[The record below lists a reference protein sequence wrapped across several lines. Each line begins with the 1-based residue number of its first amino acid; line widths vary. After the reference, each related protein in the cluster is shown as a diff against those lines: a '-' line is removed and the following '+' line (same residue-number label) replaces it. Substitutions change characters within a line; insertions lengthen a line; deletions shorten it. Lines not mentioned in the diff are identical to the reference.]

1 MNEYEANGSYAT
13 SDHKMLLADSILEIN
28 ELSKMVQELH
38 DEFTLIQEDI
48 DTLNRS
54 LSDFAQQIHHVKT
67 ETSEH
72 LSNVV
77 IEAFDEQLKKVEEML
92 KKLTPPPKKKF
103 RLFCRK

>member
-1 MNEYEANGSYAT
+1 MNEHESSYAT
-13 SDHKMLLADSILEIN
+13 ADHKMLLADCILEIN
-28 ELSKMVQELH
+28 ELSKIVKELH
-38 DEFTLIQEDI
+38 NEFTLIQEDI

-54 LSDFAQQIHHVKT
+54 LNDFYQQIHRVKI

-92 KKLTPPPKKKF
+92 KNLTPTPKKKF
-103 RLFCRK
+103 RLF